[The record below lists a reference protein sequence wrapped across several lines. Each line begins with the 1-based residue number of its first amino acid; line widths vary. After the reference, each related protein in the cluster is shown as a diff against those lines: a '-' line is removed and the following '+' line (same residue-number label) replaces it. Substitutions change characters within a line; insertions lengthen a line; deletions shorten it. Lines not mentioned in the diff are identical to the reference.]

1 MDEFTKQKVTE
12 LKKAVK
18 TLQDQAR
25 NVKKNDNTHGLIEVI
40 HPELTQSCLGIADES
55 VLSES
60 SAQHGHSSCVVEH
73 RVQRGKRSQLACRR
87 QSR

>member
-25 NVKKNDNTHGLIEVI
+25 NVKKNDNTHGLIEVT
-40 HPELTQSCLGIADES
+40 HSELLQPCLRSAAES
-55 VLSES
+55 
-60 SAQHGHSSCVVEH
+60 
-73 RVQRGKRSQLACRR
+73 
-87 QSR
+87 

>member
-25 NVKKNDNTHGLIEVI
+25 NVKKNDNTHGLIEVT
-40 HPELTQSCLGIADES
+40 HPEQLQPCLRSAAEAGFSTRRELNEAVALIVYHVAPSAES
-55 VLSES
+55 
-60 SAQHGHSSCVVEH
+60 
-73 RVQRGKRSQLACRR
+73 
-87 QSR
+87 